1 MGVGILL
8 NMTDFSNIKTIHFI
22 GVGGVSMKALSL
34 LCLNRGIK
42 VSGSDIQ
49 DSEALKELRLF
60 GCDAYCGHDVS
71 KVKNAD
77 LIVYNSAIS
86 QSDEELSYARGLG
99 KLCLK
104 RKDFLFIVSKL
115 CEKTVA
121 IAGTHGKTTVTALI
135 SKLMQEE
142 NKKFI
147 GHIGGDFADGQS
159 NIIDSGEEYFVTEA
173 CEYKRNFL
181 SLKPDI
187 AVILNMEFDHPD
199 CYKSLADVE
208 QAFKSFCHKVNDNGV
223 IITTL
228 DAKKRLLNRYDEGF
242 EDEGVFKDYSATEL
256 EEIKRLF
263 GDNVLDNA
271 VTHYKKIITF
281 GYTEENDFRAEKIQY
296 KDGKYSFELIA
307 YGKSYGRVYSEM
319 FGKHNILN
327 ILASIA
333 VCSECGMD
341 IQQTINLLPVFSG
354 VKRRFECKGLT
365 AKNVKVI
372 SDYAHHPK
380 EIEATIETAR
390 IIAKGRIIAVF
401 EPHTYS
407 RTLSMLNEFAAS
419 FYWCDEVI
427 FLPTYSAREK
437 SIEGGSSFDIFSK
450 LSETSRSAFYFD
462 SYEKAAEYIN
472 NTTEKGDMVLL
483 LGAGSVD
490 KLANLLI

>member
-1 MGVGILL
+1 
-8 NMTDFSNIKTIHFI
+8 MTDFSNIKTIHFI

-49 DSEALKELRLF
+49 DSYALKELKMF
-60 GCDAYCGHDVS
+60 GCNAYCGHDIS
-71 KVKNAD
+71 KVKDAD
-77 LIVYNSAIS
+77 LIVYNSAILDD
-86 QSDEELSYARGLG
+86 DEELSYARGLG

-104 RKDFLFIVSKL
+104 RKDFLYIVSKL
-115 CEKTVA
+115 CKKTIA

-135 SKLMQEE
+135 SKLMQED

-159 NIIDSGEEYFVTEA
+159 NIIDSGGDYFVTEA
-173 CEYKRNFL
+173 CEYQRNFL

-187 AVILNMEFDHPD
+187 AVILNIEFDHPD
-199 CYKSLADVE
+199 CYKSLNDVE

-228 DAKKRLLNRYDEGF
+228 EVKNRLLNRYDDGLQS
-242 EDEGVFKDYSATEL
+242 DSVFKEYSQAEL
-256 EEIKRLF
+256 EEIERLF
-263 GDNVLDNA
+263 GSEVLNSVA
-271 VTHYKKIITF
+271 SQYKKIITF
-281 GYTEENDFRAEKIQY
+281 GYTAENDFRAEKIQF

-327 ILASIA
+327 ILAAIA
-333 VCSECGMD
+333 VCSECGID

-365 AKNVKVI
+365 VNNVKVI

-390 IIAKGRIIAVF
+390 VIAKGKIIAVF

-407 RTLSMLNEFAAS
+407 RTLSMLNEFAS
-419 FYWCDEVI
+419 CFYWCDEVI

-462 SYEKAAEYIN
+462 DYEKAAEYIK
-472 NTTEKGDMVLL
+472 NTTEKGDMILL
-483 LGAGSVD
+483 LGAGSID
-490 KLANLLI
+490 KLAEYLI